1 MTEVWRADEWATPS
15 AGYLADLAD
24 LAGAGAPGEGAAAAR
39 G

>member
-1 MTEVWRADEWATPS
+1 MTEVWRADEWATPF
-15 AGYLADLAD
+15 AGYLAD